1 MSGTDDLGA
10 KFGRPARAKPAA
22 PLAEDDGEGVEPVAE
37 AVPKVA
43 RSTPGPPKVAPSSP
57 EAAATSSPRFR
68 QVPKLYNHRVSLD
81 LSDDVYNRLLRAG
94 FDAGPPRVPHGTVA
108 RHMVALAL
116 DDVELM
122 ARAVELA
129 RVDVKAA
136 AEARRK

>member
-1 MSGTDDLGA
+1 VSGSDDLGA
-10 KFGRPARAKPAA
+10 KFTRPARAKPAA
-22 PLAEDDGEGVEPVAE
+22 PVVEEEGGGVEPVAE
-37 AVPKVA
+37 ATPKVA
-43 RSTPGPPKVAPSSP
+43 RPAPSPATVAPSSP
-57 EAAATSSPRFR
+57 EAATSSPRFR